1 MKRSEPNIF
10 RHEAGVKAALSMKRQ
25 ADLSLVS
32 RVRREKKINFRSWGS
47 RRDMANAWDFQMWQL
62 HPRNSDAS
70 KQTSLRIKTK
80 MQVSAILLWTKLHFP
95 LEKAVIL
102 QSHKYLYFSI
112 QKHACIKQFNG
123 HIRIQQITQNWKS
136 LLLLKP
142 NKTFHPPF
150 SPWMFL

>member
-80 MQVSAILLWTKLHFP
+80 MQVSAILFGLSYTSLWRKRLFFRVTNICTFP
-95 LEKAVIL
+95 YKNTPALNNLMGIL
-102 QSHKYLYFSI
+102 G
-112 QKHACIKQFNG
+112 FN
-123 HIRIQQITQNWKS
+123 K
-136 LLLLKP
+136 LLKIERV
-142 NKTFHPPF
+142 
-150 SPWMFL
+150 SCS

>member
-80 MQVSAILLWTKLHFP
+80 MQVSAILFGLSYTSLWRKRLF
-95 LEKAVIL
+95 L
-102 QSHKYLYFSI
+102 SHKYLYFSI